1 MGFAAYLV
9 VLPFQIYARLNVS
22 MYYKT
27 EKKKKKLNSA
37 FQEEKKTT
45 FFVLGVGDESMFE
58 MEMLIKLSQTII
70 TTRKYLNRDRT
81 TKFGID
87 GPVWKTGAACLR
99 LCWEHLW

>member
-1 MGFAAYLV
+1 MGFAASLV

-27 EKKKKKLNSA
+27 EKRKKLNSA
-37 FQEEKKTT
+37 FQEEKKKNT

-70 TTRKYLNRDRT
+70 TTRKYLNRDCT

-87 GPVWKTGAACLR
+87 GPV
-99 LCWEHLW
+99 